1 MLPAGPHTLSA
12 VTDDPDAPFSVRIG
26 ARLPDRE
33 LWEGVPDWLL
43 DPLLDW
49 LEQYMTSWSVRQLAL
64 RLRFSLPE
72 SDSPKRAFRNAL
84 AQRAHESEHGRLDV
98 LDAIDFVCRTD
109 PDLGIPTGWTGTA
122 PVPGTEPLAYLD
134 HILATGG
141 SAYHYRNGR
150 LERRVDDTAVAAFE
164 R

>member
-1 MLPAGPHTLSA
+1 VLDA
-12 VTDDPDAPFSVRIG
+12 VV
-26 ARLPDRE
+26 
-33 LWEGVPDWLL
+33 
-43 DPLLDW
+43 DW

-84 AQRAHESEHGRLDV
+84 AQRAHESEQGRLDV

-150 LERRVDDTAVAAFE
+150 LERRVDDTAGPPISSAGGRASGRAGVALSQGPP
-164 R
+164 RPPMRPPPP